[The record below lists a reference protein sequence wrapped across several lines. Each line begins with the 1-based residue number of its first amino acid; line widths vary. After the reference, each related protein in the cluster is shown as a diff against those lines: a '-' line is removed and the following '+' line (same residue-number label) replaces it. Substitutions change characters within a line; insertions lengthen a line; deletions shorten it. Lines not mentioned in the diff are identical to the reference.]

1 MVSVQNSRLAHP
13 DKLGMDLDARLFN
26 ALQVL
31 FGMEAFAQHQ
41 QQLFAQLELT
51 MMEINA

>member
-1 MVSVQNSRLAHP
+1 VYAQNSQLAHP
-13 DKLGMDLDARLFN
+13 DKLGMDLSARLFN

-31 FGMEAFAQHQ
+31 SGMEAFAQHQ